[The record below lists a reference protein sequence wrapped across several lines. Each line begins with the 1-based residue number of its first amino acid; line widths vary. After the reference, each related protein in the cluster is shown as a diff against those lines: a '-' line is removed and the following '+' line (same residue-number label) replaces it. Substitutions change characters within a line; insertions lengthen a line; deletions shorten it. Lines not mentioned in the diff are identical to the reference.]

1 MSTDEPVDSY
11 MPVAEIR
18 ARLEELN
25 KQPGSLFYGVLD
37 KIRSEQKE
45 QHGKRSGPS

>member
-1 MSTDEPVDSY
+1 MDEPAESY
-11 MPVAEIR
+11 IIVLDMTPAEIR

-37 KIRSEQKE
+37 KIRAEKE
-45 QHGKRSGPS
+45 DHGKPS